1 MESYKS
7 KIPSEKGP
15 MGEYQYWQECET
27 GLTILVEQLKL
38 PIVKKILALLEQA
51 LSPIASS
58 FQYFQ
63 KELWKQYVEARDNN
77 KFIQTL
83 LRYFQVIMQ
92 NIYYKE
98 VKYFVCQLSIYDFP
112 TPQLMSEPDSF
123 QSVTESI
130 PALMEGLR
138 MLWVLSSYYC
148 NEEKM
153 TVLMER
159 ITWELCQNV
168 RKNLSIALL
177 FKKPLEE
184 ILRKTSMASAMMRQ
198 WKRSYLKT
206 RTDIELFGKSQ
217 RWEFDQKRLF
227 QDTEYIAEV
236 CSDLHKIAGVLEDF
250 YNIFGS
256 ELKSIIND
264 PAQIDAVVKR
274 VNALAVPIENAD
286 FDIFNVFNKEN
297 WEALT
302 KWFYEEVTYLED
314 QAKFYI
320 DECFAVLISAEN
332 ALEML
337 LKFKNMKTRAAIQQQ
352 LLRKFD
358 VIMQQFSK
366 EINTVEHIYQR
377 NKRHPPLLTYHSPM
391 AGAIYWV
398 RQLFHRLRRPVL
410 IFQRIRELKHS
421 ETKLIAF
428 SQYLEIAKQM
438 KDFEENKFNTWLE
451 KALSTVT
458 SFMKKSVVR
467 IVRVDRNNLN
477 NFRRTFSEEQQSG
490 RNVQLIHPTSK
501 TKTKNADSILSTQE
515 SLKHNNIISKLSA
528 ETAYSASSRNVIAQL
543 DAKTGGDAKG
553 SSLKNGKT
561 SVVSS
566 DRHGARAKVACAEF
580 TSDAILMECQLRFE
594 LNFDWEIFEVV
605 REAELMEQLGF
616 ELPAA
621 LRDIGV
627 QKNRMRTDI
636 DVTEEM
642 INQYNHILDTLD
654 EANVQLLKKLLRDV
668 EKHIQPGV
676 TRFTWNSLSISD
688 YAASCHAVLKNLNSI
703 VDQVNQMETDLDN
716 QIKSELESYNL
727 FSTKKEIAESEV
739 LLPCKVFPFISKLIL
754 LFLL

>member
-1 MESYKS
+1 
-7 KIPSEKGP
+7 

-83 LRYFQVIMQ
+83 LRYFQ
-92 NIYYKE
+92 
-98 VKYFVCQLSIYDFP
+98 
-112 TPQLMSEPDSF
+112 LMSKPDSF
-123 QSVTESI
+123 QSVTESM

-148 NEEKM
+148 HEDKM
-153 TVLMER
+153 TSLMER

-168 RKNLSIALL
+168 RKNLSIVSL

-184 ILRKTSMASAMMRQ
+184 ILQKTSMASTMMRQ

-206 RTDIELFGKSQ
+206 RMDIELFGKSQ

-236 CSDLHKIAGVLEDF
+236 CSDLYKIAGVLQDF

-274 VNALAVPIENAD
+274 VDALVVPIESAD
-286 FDIFNVFNKEN
+286 FDVFNVFNKEN

-337 LKFKNMKTRAAIQQQ
+337 LKFKNIKTRAAIQQQ

-366 EINTVEHIYQR
+366 EINTVEDIYQR
-377 NKRHPPLLTYHSPM
+377 NKRYPP
-391 AGAIYWV
+391 
-398 RQLFHRLRRPVL
+398 
-410 IFQRIRELKHS
+410 
-421 ETKLIAF
+421 
-428 SQYLEIAKQM
+428 
-438 KDFEENKFNTWLE
+438 
-451 KALSTVT
+451 
-458 SFMKKSVVR
+458 
-467 IVRVDRNNLN
+467 
-477 NFRRTFSEEQQSG
+477 
-490 RNVQLIHPTSK
+490 
-501 TKTKNADSILSTQE
+501 
-515 SLKHNNIISKLSA
+515 SA
-528 ETAYSASSRNVIAQL
+528 N
-543 DAKTGGDAKG
+543 
-553 SSLKNGKT
+553 
-561 SVVSS
+561 
-566 DRHGARAKVACAEF
+566 
-580 TSDAILMECQLRFE
+580 
-594 LNFDWEIFEVV
+594 
-605 REAELMEQLGF
+605 
-616 ELPAA
+616 
-621 LRDIGV
+621 
-627 QKNRMRTDI
+627 
-636 DVTEEM
+636 
-642 INQYNHILDTLD
+642 
-654 EANVQLLKKLLRDV
+654 
-668 EKHIQPGV
+668 
-676 TRFTWNSLSISD
+676 
-688 YAASCHAVLKNLNSI
+688 
-703 VDQVNQMETDLDN
+703 
-716 QIKSELESYNL
+716 
-727 FSTKKEIAESEV
+727 
-739 LLPCKVFPFISKLIL
+739 
-754 LFLL
+754 